1 MLNRSLAASAT
12 GVAAT
17 FALAFSAAS
26 PAVAHV
32 SIRPGVDA
40 TGSTTSALTAG
51 QSGVLNFRVG
61 HGCTA
66 EEENLVDPNTGKT
79 LAGTKWGT
87 HSFSVEIPVVAQG
100 TGTTVPKAQYL
111 PGWKSSIAKNAATGA
126 YTVSWTAISADFD
139 LPDGPE
145 SADPAVAANSYADFG
160 VQIKWAA
167 DQSGKTVYFKAVQT
181 CNVVVPGKVTTT
193 AIKTKVNG
201 KTVLKRQAVAAA
213 PTLHPIYNSWDVT
226 DGSGADKVADNT
238 EHNTAPSV
246 TVK

>member
-1 MLNRSLAASAT
+1 MRFSRPLSIAAALALLAAT
-12 GVAAT
+12 
-17 FALAFSAAS
+17 AS
-26 PAVAHV
+26 PASAHV

-40 TGSTTSALTAG
+40 TGSTVSAITAG

-61 HGCTA
+61 HGCIA

-87 HSFSVEIPVVAQG
+87 HAFSVDIPVAAQG
-100 TGTTVPKAQYL
+100 TGSTVPKTQYV
-111 PGWKSSIAKNAATGA
+111 PGWKTSIAKNAATGV
-126 YTVSWTAISADFD
+126 YTITWTATSPDFD
-139 LPDGPE
+139 IPDGPE
-145 SADPAVAANSYADFG
+145 SVDPAVAANSYADFG

-167 DQSGKTVYFKAVQT
+167 DQSGKTVFFKAVQT
-181 CNVVVPGKVTTT
+181 CNVVVPGKTTV
-193 AIKTKVNG
+193 KTVKVKVNG
-201 KTVLKRQAVAAA
+201 KTVTKKQTVTA
-213 PTLHPIYNSWDVT
+213 PATLHPIYNSWDVT